1 MVMIGPRIGAGTEQH
16 SAGHCWSHP
25 EARLGYIC
33 ALLCTELWVLGMSV
47 ECELLKYF
55 FGRPKPHVVLDVPTK
70 SPFTCTEMPL

>member
-1 MVMIGPRIGAGTEQH
+1 MQGT
-16 SAGHCWSHP
+16 AGHTLKH
-25 EARLGYIC
+25 RFGYIC

-47 ECELLKYF
+47 ECELLKSLF